1 MQGNMN
7 QGGYRSP
14 GEAVQEVKTSNYYTG
29 IDWAGMVMR
38 MLEKV
43 HWIILAAIVGG
54 GIMGV
59 YEYFYVKPIYQ
70 ARSKIYIVG
79 SESMISLTDLQLS
92 SSLAADYEEVF
103 RNREVHE
110 LVRDRTGLNYGAG
123 TLSSMVTIYNPSNT
137 HVLYI
142 SVRAPNREHAMILAN
157 TYAEVVREFIAATM
171 DVREPNLFESAQM
184 PGAPVNVDLKKSVI
198 TGFIGGGGLAVG
210 VIMLIFLLDDRIRS
224 SEDIAK
230 VSNLPTLG
238 LIPLQDMK
246 ANAAKAS
253 PGALYVTD
261 GKPERK

>member
-1 MQGNMN
+1 M
-7 QGGYRSP
+7 
-14 GEAVQEVKTSNYYTG
+14 
-29 IDWAGMVMR
+29 
-38 MLEKV
+38 
-43 HWIILAAIVGG
+43 
-54 GIMGV
+54 
-59 YEYFYVKPIYQ
+59 
-70 ARSKIYIVG
+70 
-79 SESMISLTDLQLS
+79 
-92 SSLAADYEEVF
+92 
-103 RNREVHE
+103 HE

-184 PGAPVNVDLKKSVI
+184 PGGPVNVDLKKSVI

-261 GKPERK
+261 GKPARK